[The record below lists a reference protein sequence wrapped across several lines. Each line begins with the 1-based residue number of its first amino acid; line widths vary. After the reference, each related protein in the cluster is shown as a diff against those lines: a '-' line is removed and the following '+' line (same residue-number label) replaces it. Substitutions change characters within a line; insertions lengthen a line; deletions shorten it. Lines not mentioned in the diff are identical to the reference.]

1 MTETTLVAADS
12 AKPADRPIRGFDT
25 FLAVLAFAG
34 VNLVVGAV
42 LVVVTGLLFA
52 FQKLPGNLAEL
63 LQPNFYWVVGV
74 TTVISAIT
82 LAVLWRIA
90 KRFAARPWATFFP
103 AVPARTLFHA
113 AIGSLMLAAACMA
126 LEAALKYGLHIPMT
140 VAKTEEAMNP
150 KSWSQLGIVLVF
162 FAAFVPFYEEVLFRG
177 YIFGWLKRVT
187 PAWAAIVVSAA
198 IFAAAHL
205 LYYTRGGV
213 SGWVG
218 TGEIFA
224 IGVLM
229 AWWAART
236 NSLRPA
242 YVIHF
247 VNNAI
252 AFCVAFALPNWP

>member
-1 MTETTLVAADS
+1 MNETALVAADS

-25 FLAVLAFAG
+25 FLAVLAFVG
-34 VNLVVGAV
+34 VNLVIGAAI
-42 LVVVTGLLFA
+42 VVVTGVLFA
-52 FQKLPGNLAEL
+52 VLKLPGNPAEL
-63 LQPNFYWVVGV
+63 LQSDFTWVVGV
-74 TTVISAIT
+74 TTVITAIT

-103 AVPARTLFHA
+103 AVPARTLFVA
-113 AIGSLMLAAACMA
+113 AISSLVLAAFCLA

-140 VAKTEEAMNP
+140 IAKTEEAMNP

-177 YIFGWLKRVT
+177 FIFGWLRRVT
-187 PAWAAIVVSAA
+187 PVWVAIIASAA
-198 IFAAAHL
+198 IFAAVHG

-242 YVIHF
+242 YTVHLI
-247 VNNAI
+247 NNA
-252 AFCVAFALPNWP
+252 VAFTLAFLLPNLP